1 MNMLSFL
8 GETPTIA
15 LRNAQ
20 KQCGEDAI
28 VISTKKVSSASA
40 NGVDMYEI
48 LVAIEDEVSTLGAS
62 KRKLAPK
69 KTDSQDT
76 IISSV
81 KYNSDFKFEI
91 QKMQD
96 AIEQVQKSIWSPK
109 SQLYDLLIPPEFVEI
124 YQLFEQNEFDQEMTY
139 TILKKTI
146 NQLPLALKENQKNK

>member
-69 KTDSQDT
+69 KQ
-76 IISSV
+76 
-81 KYNSDFKFEI
+81 
-91 QKMQD
+91 
-96 AIEQVQKSIWSPK
+96 
-109 SQLYDLLIPPEFVEI
+109 
-124 YQLFEQNEFDQEMTY
+124 
-139 TILKKTI
+139 ILKI
-146 NQLPLALKENQKNK
+146 L